1 MTWIDPGEFRS
12 GAAAREDART
22 DRERAVLEQIL
33 TSGWNRA
40 TAAEARRLHEA
51 VRQVVEKWMGRCA
64 SAPCDETAL
73 GLVGEASGKA
83 LAAWWP
89 QAQELDERTRR
100 IVAELAG
107 TAAAM
112 AMVDGYLLGAA
123 SARGEQPAAPAP
135 AASAAR
141 ETAASALSQLVAA
154 GV

>member
-1 MTWIDPGEFRS
+1 MTWIDPGEFGR

-33 TSGWNRA
+33 TSGWNRT

-51 VRQVVEKWMGRCA
+51 VRQVVEKWLGRCS

-83 LAAWWP
+83 LAEWWP

-100 IVAELAG
+100 LVAEVAG
-107 TAAAM
+107 AAAAM

-123 SARGEQPAAPAP
+123 SARGEQPAVPAP
-135 AASAAR
+135 AASPAR
-141 ETAASALSQLVAA
+141 QTSASGLSQLVPA